1 MVTFNQ
7 FDPSLGTLTEIDLV
21 LNSTLFGFLSVSGSN
36 AEQNNN
42 STATWKASITL
53 TAPDGVD
60 FSDSRTVS
68 ISCDFGF
75 CSNSSSPSFS
85 ESSSTSILSSFP
97 AGFSGTGTFDASF
110 ELDLTVSVSNNFNG
124 TPASSAGGSATW
136 DPPIPEGLTVSYTY
150 TPNATV
156 PEPGTLALLG
166 MGAMAGLGFGRRRP
180 KKDG

>member
-1 MVTFNQ
+1 MLGPFASAGKQSTERDPMKNTFDRKLLSQIGLLTGIGVLVPAAGTAEATVISQTQTFTVSASPAEVTDPGTPSNNDSNTTTVTFNQ
-7 FDPSLGTLTEIDLV
+7 FDPSLGTLTEIDLA

-75 CSNSSSPSFS
+75 CSNSSS
-85 ESSSTSILSSFP
+85 
-97 AGFSGTGTFDASF
+97 
-110 ELDLTVSVSNNFNG
+110 
-124 TPASSAGGSATW
+124 
-136 DPPIPEGLTVSYTY
+136 
-150 TPNATV
+150 
-156 PEPGTLALLG
+156 
-166 MGAMAGLGFGRRRP
+166 
-180 KKDG
+180 